1 MYESNLNVFHVF
13 TRLVIFSWG
22 FRYTSLNAGTVVGG
36 TVGSTASF
44 AAAPSKAASDRT
56 GAAFLVRTAMNV
68 MGGADRAAA
77 ANLGSN
83 ILCAEAFLH
92 LSCF

>member
-36 TVGSTASF
+36 TAVVGYS
-44 AAAPSKAASDRT
+44 
-56 GAAFLVRTAMNV
+56 G
-68 MGGADRAAA
+68 
-77 ANLGSN
+77 
-83 ILCAEAFLH
+83 
-92 LSCF
+92 